1 MTIIRLL
8 RPVIHSILILAIF
21 YSVYQLRQFTDLI
34 PGIQLKIPTM
44 VLEETILYAIIS
56 TIWFIAIGIIKN
68 LYELHKPLYRHFTKL
83 SKTRL
88 YRTVSITFL
97 AYFGQGFLFIWWI
110 SRFIIITAVIGT
122 IFALMIFDSIRNSID
137 KKIYKHRKHKMLIIA
152 NNQEDAKKVIPLL
165 HGYYAAKYDII
176 ETQKRDRIQQQ
187 KKYHTTIMV
196 GTFQRNFLQDVFE
209 QHRLQNTRLFHL
221 TESFLLE
228 DAVYKPD
235 TIGNAVV
242 LEYTH
247 SKLDWRTAVFKRL
260 FDFFWATLGL
270 ILLSPLLLI
279 IAIAIKVDS
288 SWPVFYVQKR
298 VGKHGKLFNFVK
310 FRSMY
315 THLSVGQKYW
325 WKKAEQIYQDLIHS
339 DQNIRQWE
347 LPKIHND
354 PRVTKVGRFIRKTS
368 LDELPNLFSIIRW
381 DMSIVGPRPHMPNE
395 IENYKSR
402 QKRLLST
409 KPWMTGYAQVFGRDT
424 LSFDQEAR
432 LDLYYIQNRSVRLDI
447 YVIFMTIKVLFKGR

>member
-1 MTIIRLL
+1 MRLL
-8 RPVIHSILILAIF
+8 RPLIHCILILAIF
-21 YSVYQLRQFTDLI
+21 YGVYQLRQFTDLI
-34 PGIQLKIPTM
+34 PGVQLDIPTM
-44 VLEETILYAIIS
+44 ILEETVIYAIIS
-56 TIWFIAIGIIKN
+56 AIWFVAIGIIKN
-68 LYELHKPLYRHFTKL
+68 LYELHKPLYKHFTKL

-97 AYFGQGFLFIWWI
+97 AYFGQWFLFVWWI
-110 SRFIIITAVIGT
+110 SRFIIITGVIST
-122 IFALMIFDSIRNSID
+122 IIILMIFDSIRNTID

-152 NNQEDAKKVIPLL
+152 NNQEDGKKVIPLL
-165 HGYYAAKYDII
+165 HWYYAAKYDII
-176 ETQKRDRIQQQ
+176 EVQKRDKTTQQ
-187 KKYHTTIMV
+187 KTEYHTTVMV
-196 GTFQRNFLQDVFE
+196 GTFQKTFLQDVFE
-209 QHRLQNTRLFHL
+209 QHRLQKTRLFHL

-315 THLSVGQKYW
+315 THLSLGEKYG
-325 WKKAEQIYQDLIHS
+325 WKKAEKIYKDLINS
-339 DQNIRQWE
+339 DQNVRQWE
-347 LPKIHND
+347 LPKIQDD

-368 LDELPNLFSIIRW
+368 LDELPNLFSIIRG

-395 IENYKSR
+395 IENYKPR

-432 LDLYYIQNRSVRLDI
+432 LDLYYIQNRSIRLDI